1 MSTLLLVSR
10 CSLYPK
16 ITSRTCLIIRTRLP
30 HGESLQN
37 PFRKSSHNKYLL
49 SSTFSC
55 EKKYF
60 DFFTTMDVAESWS
73 NHAHA
78 PCGWRTR
85 RLYQY
90 LLSWL
95 PSPPSFIRLND
106 PQLQTSI
113 RILRVVGEVNPC
125 QRRVRTTTSDVI
137 FVSWREVY
145 IQLRSSKFT
154 ETNKMSLRRSLDR
167 HNTI

>member
-78 PCGWRTR
+78 CTMWMTNTSLISIFTILVAIPSIFYTSSTTHNIR
-85 RLYQY
+85 RL
-90 LLSWL
+90 S
-95 PSPPSFIRLND
+95 ILNSSSQITE
-106 PQLQTSI
+106 PGMQKNRYNAKRESGG
-113 RILRVVGEVNPC
+113 RA
-125 QRRVRTTTSDVI
+125 VRDG
-137 FVSWREVY
+137 
-145 IQLRSSKFT
+145 
-154 ETNKMSLRRSLDR
+154 
-167 HNTI
+167 